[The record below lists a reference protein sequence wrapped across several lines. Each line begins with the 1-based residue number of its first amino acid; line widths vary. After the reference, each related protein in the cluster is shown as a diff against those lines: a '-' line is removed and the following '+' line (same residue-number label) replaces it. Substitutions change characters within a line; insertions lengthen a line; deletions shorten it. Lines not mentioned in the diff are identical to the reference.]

1 MGQINYQY
9 YNTSFGELI
18 LASFNERLC
27 MCDWRYR
34 KMRKRIDN
42 RIEVGLKT
50 SFVEK
55 NDEIIE
61 ETKQQLEEYFSYK
74 RKSFSIPLLTVG
86 TEFQKMV
93 WNGLT
98 RIPFSKTS
106 SYLELAEIVANRNA
120 VRAVASANGA
130 NAISIIIPC
139 HRVIGKDGNLAGYA
153 GGLQTKEKL
162 LSLESDLF
170 NQFR

>member
-1 MGQINYQY
+1 MSQINYQY
-9 YNTSFGELI
+9 YKTSFGELI
-18 LASFNERLC
+18 LASFKEHLC
-27 MCDWRYR
+27 ICDWRYR

-42 RIEVGLKT
+42 RVEVGLKS
-50 SFVEK
+50 SFIER
-55 NDEIIE
+55 NDEIIK
-61 ETKQQLEEYFSYK
+61 ETKQQLEEYFSHK
-74 RKSFSIPLLTVG
+74 RKSFCIPMLTVG
-86 TEFQKMV
+86 TEFQKTV

-98 RIPFSKTS
+98 KIPFGKTS
-106 SYLELAEIVANRNA
+106 SYLELAESIANRNT

-130 NAISIIIPC
+130 NAISIFIPC

-170 NQFR
+170 N

>member
-1 MGQINYQY
+1 MDQINYQY
-9 YNTSFGELI
+9 YKTSFGELI

-42 RIEVGLKT
+42 RIEVGLKS

-61 ETKQQLEEYFSYK
+61 ETKQQLDEYFSYK
-74 RKSFSIPLLTVG
+74 RKSFNIPILTVG

-93 WNGLT
+93 WDGLT
-98 RIPFSKTS
+98 RIPFGQTS
-106 SYLELAEIVANRNA
+106 SYLELAESIANTNT

-130 NAISIIIPC
+130 NAISIFIPC
-139 HRVIGKDGNLAGYA
+139 HRVIGKDGNLTGYA

-162 LSLESDLF
+162 LNLESDLS
-170 NQFR
+170 N

>member
-1 MGQINYQY
+1 MDQINYQY
-9 YNTSFGELI
+9 YKTSFGELI

-42 RIEVGLKT
+42 RIEVGLKS

-61 ETKQQLEEYFSYK
+61 ETKQQLDEYFSYK
-74 RKSFSIPLLTVG
+74 RKSFNIPILTVG

-93 WNGLT
+93 WDGLT
-98 RIPFSKTS
+98 RIPFGQTS
-106 SYLELAEIVANRNA
+106 SYLELAESIANTNT

-130 NAISIIIPC
+130 NAISIFIPC
-139 HRVIGKDGNLAGYA
+139 HRVIGKDGNLTGYA

-162 LSLESDLF
+162 LNLESDLF
-170 NQFR
+170 N